1 MRILILGQAVQELP
15 EMPAEIDQIWLTY
28 PGDQALLDWSLSSG
42 AAVTLVSK
50 SPSKI
55 PDEVLDQVADVQ
67 KASDPRSMLLE
78 EAAPGD
84 VFLLSWDDS
93 DEMHSALSDL
103 TDKGVTVQDLSDGFQ
118 QLVLQDPLE
127 ELMKAITES
136 ITRDVLRTVRAEM
149 REQFQELSRG
159 RRSRAAKE

>member
-15 EMPAEIDQIWLTY
+15 EMPPDIDRVWLTY
-28 PGDQALLDWSLSSG
+28 PGDAALLEWSLSSG

-50 SPSKI
+50 NPSKI

-67 KASDPRSMLLE
+67 KASDSRAALIE
-78 EAAPGD
+78 EAGPDD

-93 DEMHSALSDL
+93 DEMHAALSVL

-159 RRSRAAKE
+159 RRIRSVKE